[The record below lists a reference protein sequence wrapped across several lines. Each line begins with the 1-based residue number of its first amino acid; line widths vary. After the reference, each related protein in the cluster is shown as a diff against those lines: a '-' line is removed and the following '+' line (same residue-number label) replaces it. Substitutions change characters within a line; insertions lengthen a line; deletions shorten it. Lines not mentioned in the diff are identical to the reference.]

1 MLLPG
6 KNALQAGFKWAA
18 YAEDLIV
25 FLENQQAQA
34 YFHRGVTIVHYLG
47 AKVTAMAALKQS

>member
-34 YFHRGVTIVHYLG
+34 YFHRGVTIVHYIG
-47 AKVTAMAALKQS
+47 AKAVIAF